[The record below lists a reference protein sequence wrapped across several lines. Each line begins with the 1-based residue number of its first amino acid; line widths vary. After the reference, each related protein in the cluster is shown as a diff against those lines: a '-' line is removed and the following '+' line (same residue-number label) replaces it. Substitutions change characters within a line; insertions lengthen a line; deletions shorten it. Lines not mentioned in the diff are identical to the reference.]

1 MENTDSNMQNKSASL
16 IFEMI
21 GSGVLFICLFLPWI
35 TTQLG
40 GRNTFGMSFDTSF
53 SFFDGVNRMNA
64 VGSSIPGANYMALLY
79 FVPVLCVVNP
89 VIQYFKRLPWLS
101 YYTAWIPVATGFLL
115 LYGTM
120 KEGQS
125 LGGFGS
131 IEMGVGAVLSLL
143 VGLGMQFSAWTTIGY
158 HHKEHRT
165 YFFIALVWFLL
176 GIGICLFIGGSSDTD
191 LWMRQLE
198 GYIAWTIFASVGVC
212 HFFFLVYGGVIAL
225 ILSGT
230 TDAQTHQRRA
240 ASTSPEVE
248 EYLNKVR
255 ARTDEELRTILQHKE
270 DYNER
275 LVKAAKRVV
284 LERASAPSPSEVS
297 VSVVTTAAV
306 EDDKYKSYQPSS
318 YTSVDKEEKDYSPV
332 SVKAEVDSFT
342 VVKKEWKQE
351 NSEESGSTTVKT
363 EAKEVNPSVVTPSNS
378 NSVVLFSI
386 LGGVAL
392 AIIGALTYFL
402 WYVPYATDRDA
413 PRTYVVANNV
423 FLRSSRMAGIEY
435 NILDKIPY
443 GSEVITYS
451 KLGDWAEVKVNGK
464 EGFISSTYL
473 IDSQD
478 FNYLND
484 IWGDLDTKECI
495 ESAKCRLAILDYFKK
510 NRLTSGANGWQVFT
524 LPLNQKPN
532 TVFYPRLYDK
542 YSKFTDFVFIA
553 KDNTTGNRVLVCYSF
568 EDSTEEPI
576 FRFSMGA
583 PQEGYIK
590 NVVSRSRGVRV
601 IYDNNGYQD
610 LSL

>member
-1 MENTDSNMQNKSASL
+1 MENTHSNMQNKSVSL

-40 GRNTFGMSFDTSF
+40 GRSTFGMSFDTSF
-53 SFFDGVNRMNA
+53 SFFDGINRMNA
-64 VGSSIPGANYMALLY
+64 VGSFIPGTNYMALLY

-101 YYTAWIPVATGFLL
+101 YYTAWIPVSTGFLL
-115 LYGTM
+115 LYGTT

-143 VGLGMQFSAWTTIGY
+143 VGLAMQFSAWTTIGY

-176 GIGICLFIGGSSDTD
+176 GMGIFLFIGGSSDTD
-191 LWMRQLE
+191 LWMRHLE

-212 HFFFLVYGGVIAL
+212 HFFFLVYGGIVAL
-225 ILSGT
+225 ISPGT

-255 ARTDEELRTILQHKE
+255 ARTDEELRAILQHKE

-275 LVKAAKRVV
+275 LVRAAKRVV
-284 LERASAPSPSEVS
+284 LERASAPSSSEVS

-318 YTSVDKEEKDYSPV
+318 YTVVDKEEKDYSPV
-332 SVKAEVDSFT
+332 AVKAEVDSFT
-342 VVKKEWKQE
+342 
-351 NSEESGSTTVKT
+351 
-363 EAKEVNPSVVTPSNS
+363 NPPVGTPSNS

-451 KLGDWAEVKVNGK
+451 KLGDWAEVKVNGQ

-524 LPLNQKPN
+524 RPLNQKPN

-542 YSKFTDFVFIA
+542 YSKFTDFIFIA
-553 KDNTTGNRVLVCYSF
+553 KENTTGNRVLVCYSF

-610 LSL
+610 LPL

>member
-1 MENTDSNMQNKSASL
+1 MRTLGN
-16 IFEMI
+16 IIWHFPYF
-21 GSGVLFICLFLPWI
+21 GFIQSICYA
-35 TTQLG
+35 LG
-40 GRNTFGMSFDTSF
+40 GLFWCLTIIGIPLGMGLFQLSLFMLAPFNQGLVSKSDLELLTGEKQDTFMKGWAIII
-53 SFFDGVNRMNA
+53 R
-64 VGSSIPGANYMALLY
+64 ILY
-79 FVPVLCVVNP
+79 FPFGLMMA
-89 VIQYFKRLPWLS
+89 F
-101 YYTAWIPVATGFLL
+101 
-115 LYGTM
+115 GTI
-120 KEGQS
+120 
-125 LGGFGS
+125 F
-131 IEMGVGAVLSLL
+131 IIAA
-143 VGLGMQFSAWTTIGY
+143 QFVT
-158 HHKEHRT
+158 
-165 YFFIALVWFLL
+165 L
-176 GIGICLFIGGSSDTD
+176 IGIPCGLVEAKAFS
-191 LWMRQLE
+191 
-198 GYIAWTIFASVGVC
+198 TIFNPINKKCVPRAVAEEIERRKASNTLSKYTKTQNAQASVQV
-212 HFFFLVYGGVIAL
+212 
-225 ILSGT
+225 
-230 TDAQTHQRRA
+230 
-240 ASTSPEVE
+240 STSATQVAETSTQQQVTSDAVTD
-248 EYLNKVR
+248 EYLRK
-255 ARTDEELRTILQHKE
+255 AEAKTDEELKVLLQNKD
-270 DYNER
+270 DYNPQ
-275 LVKAAKRVV
+275 LIKAAEKVL
-284 LERASAPSPSEVS
+284 LERITGGSKPKVTVSET
-297 VSVVTTAAV
+297 VVTVTTSD
-306 EDDKYKSYQPSS
+306 EDRYKAYQPSAS
-318 YTSVDKEEKDYSPV
+318 SGEKSESSVTNRKDDSFNLVKEEWNSETKESTQ
-332 SVKAEVDSFT
+332 SLASSATNETATT
-342 VVKKEWKQE
+342 VV
-351 NSEESGSTTVKT
+351 
-363 EAKEVNPSVVTPSNS
+363 PSSNA
-378 NSVVLFSI
+378 NNTVLFSI

-451 KLGDWAEVKVNGK
+451 KLGDWAEVKVNGQ

-524 LPLNQKPN
+524 RPLNQKPN